1 MRDPGKYVDLYSD
14 AGEATQRVTPA
25 TSVWKTEEPPDPRGV
40 LPRRQVHPDG
50 TRCRHAQ
57 YLERRLLRRVMKRN
71 VPGAAAARDRLITWN
86 RKAER
91 PRMQP
96 GAREML
102 MKHYN
107 DDLEQFHQLLGVDM
121 IDQEL
126 AAAMPKRPPIG
137 ELNNR

>member
-1 MRDPGKYVDLYSD
+1 
-14 AGEATQRVTPA
+14 
-25 TSVWKTEEPPDPRGV
+25 
-40 LPRRQVHPDG
+40 
-50 TRCRHAQ
+50 
-57 YLERRLLRRVMKRN
+57 MKRN

-102 MKHYN
+102 MKHDN
-107 DDLEQFHQLLGVDM
+107 DDLEQFNQLLGVDM

-126 AAAMPKRPPIG
+126 AVAMPKRPPIG
-137 ELNNR
+137 ELNNRQSHRSSSPTRMIDDFGRVAGGVGLLTWQH